1 MRKIKSLHCTVK
13 FTLNISNAEVTD
25 KVAAGLKKM
34 TEGPS
39 FSMDCIDEDI
49 AAASDW
55 ISSHATPDES
65 CEYSQSVDYL
75 EFHD

>member
-13 FTLNISNAEVTD
+13 FTLNFSDVGVSD

-55 ISSHATPDES
+55 ISSRATPDES
-65 CEYSQSVDYL
+65 CEYSQRVDYL
-75 EFHD
+75 KFDD